1 MEGPYRDLGSGFARL
16 GGSEE
21 ARRSPSRITS
31 VEAALYELLRN
42 ARDANARN
50 IYVASTLHRN
60 RYRTLAVID
69 DGCGVPGAYREKIF
83 EPGVTTRHLDPSYD
97 AGTPHGAG
105 LSLYHIKDAAL
116 RAELTSPSSPTAIV
130 VTFDTRSL
138 PERSLQ
144 SESRPSRT
152 NLLATAQNFLSSEPH
167 TGSSPSLYFSSPARI
182 LALLLDK
189 RIIQMREA
197 RRIRAR
203 AEELGINVSTRTV
216 QRILKGEVRAARRIS
231 RAGGTE
237 EEDRKRSKRS
247 ANNVDVGGVSIELG
261 ERELSQIESILE
273 RAARA
278 SYARL
283 GSVKLRSRPGRLI
296 LEASVYEPEE
306 EYD

>member
-21 ARRSPSRITS
+21 ARRSPSRINS
-31 VEAALYELLRN
+31 VESALYELLRN
-42 ARDANARN
+42 ARDAGARN

-60 RYRTLAVID
+60 RYRTLAVMD
-69 DGCGVPGAYREKIF
+69 DGCGVPEAYREKIF
-83 EPGVTTRHLDPSYD
+83 EPGVTTRHLNPSY
-97 AGTPHGAG
+97 ATGTPHGAG
-105 LSLYHIKDAAL
+105 LSLYHIRSSAL

-130 VTFDTRSL
+130 ATFDTRSL

-152 NLLATAQNFLSSEPH
+152 NLLATLQNFLSGEPH
-167 TGSSPSLYFSSPARI
+167 TRSSLSLYYSSPARI

-189 RIIQMREA
+189 RIIQKREPKD
-197 RRIRAR
+197 IRAR
-203 AEELGINVSTRTV
+203 AEELGITVSIRTV
-216 QRILKGEVRAARRIS
+216 QRILKGEVRAAEKIS
-231 RAGGTE
+231 HAGSIE
-237 EEDRKRSKRS
+237 RENPKKSRKSPS
-247 ANNVDVGGVSIELG
+247 NIESGGVSIELG
-261 ERELSQIESILE
+261 EQEISQIEDILQ